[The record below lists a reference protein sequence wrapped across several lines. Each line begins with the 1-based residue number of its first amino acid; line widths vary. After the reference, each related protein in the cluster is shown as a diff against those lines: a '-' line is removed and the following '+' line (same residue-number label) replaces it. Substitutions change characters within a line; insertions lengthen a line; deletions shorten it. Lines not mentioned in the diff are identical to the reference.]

1 MKTYTCGQIQIVR
14 DALELAHDTSDGE
27 DKRKIMGAIYLLD
40 MPLDAFA
47 VVYRLKDEVKDLRDE
62 VVAGDQDIERLTAER
77 DDLAGSDKRLREE
90 IGNLQDGIKHWRDEW
105 SEVCNDNQVLINK
118 AHDDTALLRLAL
130 EALKQID
137 YDSTEDG
144 ALNQVITALRER
156 LGEKA

>member
-77 DDLAGSDKRLREE
+77 DALEKSIKIRDLAFTYAMTCGFGLKREAEELAAENVALRGHLAYAIMEAE
-90 IGNLQDGIKHWRDEW
+90 GWADDADGI
-105 SEVCNDNQVLINK
+105 VLD
-118 AHDDTALLRLAL
+118 APEM
-130 EALKQID
+130 EAARAAMK
-137 YDSTEDG
+137 
-144 ALNQVITALRER
+144 
-156 LGEKA
+156 GEKK